1 MFDIGFS
8 ELLVIGLV
16 ALVVIGPERLPKVAR
31 TAGQWLGKLNR
42 YVSQVKQDID
52 RDIKL
57 EELRKMQQDMKDAA
71 QKYEI
76 MADETV
82 RRTQE
87 EVLDSAQQIQALGQ
101 DAAAPA
107 DMAAAPAE
115 NAQIS
120 RVMQAMSATDGGLA
134 MQEYEKIKAEQDVAS
149 TAPDSAPPPPPSIT
163 DDSAPI
169 HALPGVDSPAASTP
183 DSAKPTEVTPSAR
196 AARTSDDKPNGQ
208 PNDPTG

>member
-1 MFDIGFS
+1 MFDIAFS

-31 TAGQWLGKLNR
+31 AAGQWIGKLNR

-76 MADETV
+76 LAGEVV
-82 RRTQE
+82 RRTQDDVHDTVE
-87 EVLDSAQQIQALGQ
+87 KIQSVAADATGKAESAVEQESG
-101 DAAAPA
+101 
-107 DMAAAPAE
+107 
-115 NAQIS
+115 QIS

-134 MQEYEKIKAEQDVAS
+134 MQEYEKIKAEAATAGNPVPPVPGDQVFTLELPTPS
-149 TAPDSAPPPPPSIT
+149 TGTSAESADNVVEKVGHPAPPPPPKVAKLP
-163 DDSAPI
+163 DDSPDAP
-169 HALPGVDSPAASTP
+169 AS
-183 DSAKPTEVTPSAR
+183 
-196 AARTSDDKPNGQ
+196 
-208 PNDPTG
+208 